1 MANILT
7 LAAYEQAQRALRGD
21 SELQAS
27 STRSDSEQSF
37 DYFYLLSSAF

>member
-21 SELQAS
+21 SDVHSATQ
-27 STRSDSEQSF
+27 SEART
-37 DYFYLLSSAF
+37 YHTAIKRTGNH